1 MKRKN
6 ILLLLLLL
14 SLLLLAGWG
23 KKQVELLN
31 DEKLI
36 DLDAAIQICLQGSDS
51 ATAPENPEVT
61 AAAKV
66 SATPKPTRMPILP
79 SVTPSPTI
87 APSVIPQPTTRPTP
101 SLTPA
106 PRTVVISVRGREITY
121 DSVVLG
127 EVDQVKVHIGQDHAG
142 HISFR
147 LVDNFAEAH
156 VYRQLMAILEE
167 MKTKIGIRYSRD

>member
-1 MKRKN
+1 MKRKHS
-6 ILLLLLLL
+6 LLLLLLL

-36 DLDAAIQICLQGSDS
+36 DLDKAIQICLLGSDS
-51 ATAPENPEVT
+51 PAAPENPHITEG
-61 AAAKV
+61 AKV
-66 SATPKPTRMPILP
+66 SATPKPTRMPIKP
-79 SVTPSPTI
+79 SVTPSPT
-87 APSVIPQPTTRPTP
+87 AGPSATPRPTATP
-101 SLTPA
+101 KPTVTPA
-106 PRTVVISVRGREITY
+106 PKTVVISVKGREVTY
-121 DSVVLG
+121 DSVVL
-127 EVDQVKVHIGQDHAG
+127 EEADEIRERIGQDHAG